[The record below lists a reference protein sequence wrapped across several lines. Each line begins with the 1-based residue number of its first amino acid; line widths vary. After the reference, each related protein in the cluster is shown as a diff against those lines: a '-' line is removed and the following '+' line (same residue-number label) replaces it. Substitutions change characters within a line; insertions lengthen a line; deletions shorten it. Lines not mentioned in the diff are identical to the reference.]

1 MADDLFLE
9 KGAVYK
15 VDQGDEL
22 VTEGVFKGICML
34 GNDTALVFE
43 TRDGITRFIN
53 SSTVLYMDLIEPA
66 PVREQPKTQTLGS
79 VYYG

>member
-15 VDQGDEL
+15 VDQGEDL
-22 VTEGVFKGICML
+22 VTEGRFKGICMM
-34 GNDTALVFE
+34 GNDAALVFE
-43 TRDGITRFIN
+43 TKDGVTRFIN
-53 SSTVLYMDLIEPA
+53 SSTVLYMDLLESA
-66 PVREQPKTQTLGS
+66 PVKEPPKALPLGS

>member
-9 KGAVYK
+9 KGAVYR

-22 VTEGVFKGICML
+22 VTEGTFKGICML

-43 TRDGITRFIN
+43 TKDGVTRFIN
-53 SSTVLYMDLIEPA
+53 SSTVLYMDLLESA
-66 PVREQPKTQTLGS
+66 PVKDQPKAPVLGS